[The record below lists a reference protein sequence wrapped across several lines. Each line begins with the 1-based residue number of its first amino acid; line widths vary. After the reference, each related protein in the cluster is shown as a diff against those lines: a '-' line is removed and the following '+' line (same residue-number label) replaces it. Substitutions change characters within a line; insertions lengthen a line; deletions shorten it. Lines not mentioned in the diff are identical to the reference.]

1 MKFSVPAITLSIA
14 AMANAHGYFVSPPP
28 RQPGAVFTKA
38 CGEQAYNMFSSDIN
52 GNSQGLLQVV
62 ASQSDYNPKKC
73 HP

>member
-1 MKFSVPAITLSIA
+1 MKLSISAITLSIA
-14 AMANAHGYFVSPPP
+14 AMANAHGYFVDPPA
-28 RQPGAVFTKA
+28 RQPGAVFQGD
-38 CGEQAYNMFSSDIN
+38 CGAQAYNMFSSDIN